1 MQSLWSRNKKLFDSW
16 VLWGSCTQWWQ
27 PWHISWSNIP
37 MQTKFSLLKWPI
49 PDLIFFYTSLVLT
62 RRICLT
68 IKSFFSKGSFPL
80 FSWTSGL
87 IQEWYCQKKLEG
99 TDTVVTA
106 IEGERK
112 LEIILHFYGKMLNP
126 RFFMTKKQILRKDT
140 IHKEMWKR
148 LKGYCKSNLI
158 EQKCLIAF
166 YWLYMWSFFF

>member
-1 MQSLWSRNKKLFDSW
+1 MSPVRIMYTMVTTLTHLMIQHSNANKIFTFKMANTWFD
-16 VLWGSCTQWWQ
+16 
-27 PWHISWSNIP
+27 
-37 MQTKFSLLKWPI
+37 
-49 PDLIFFYTSLVLT
+49 FFYTSLVLT

-87 IQEWYCQKKLEG
+87 IQGWYCQKKLEG

-158 EQKCLIAF
+158 EQKCWIAF